1 MLVLAKARFQTS
13 EVAKMFSTFP
23 DQRTGHLWWMLMK
36 KDIWYFGI
44 SSTFGNKAIQPL
56 WRCYNN
62 HCMHRLFL
70 TQKETQAIYHPVI
83 RSMLS
88 SPRDKA
94 SDNSHKIRLSETNS
108 NLYFS
113 SLYFGRLEIF
123 FACVIVLIQET
134 FCSEMKR
141 KQPAVSSAPSKLR
154 ENRSHNAQWT
164 TNSQVCNFVN

>member
-23 DQRTGHLWWMLMK
+23 DQRTGHLWWILMK

-44 SSTFGNKAIQPL
+44 SSTFGNKAIKPL

-70 TQKETQAIYHPVI
+70 TQKETQAIYLPVL

-88 SPRDKA
+88 SPWDKA
-94 SDNSHKIRLSETNS
+94 SNNSHKIQLSEK
-108 NLYFS
+108 NLNCYFFFF
-113 SLYFGRLEIF
+113 LFGNF
-123 FACVIVLIQET
+123 FACLIVLIQET

-141 KQPAVSSAPSKLR
+141 KQPVVSSAPSKLR
-154 ENRSHNAQWT
+154 ENRSHNAQCT
-164 TNSQVCNFVN
+164 MDKFVNL